1 MPGVIIQFFLCV
13 MKVIDGVIKNLHC
26 MHEEIKSR
34 LNSGLSGDIRYETFS
49 SCCLLP
55 ENDED

>member
-1 MPGVIIQFFLCV
+1 MKIIDN
-13 MKVIDGVIKNLHC
+13 IIKNLHN

-34 LNSGLSGDIRYETFS
+34 LNSGLSGDIQSETFS
-49 SCCLLP
+49 SCCLLC